1 MTGGYDRIKD
11 KRIVL
16 WGVGILQTDLEGL
29 YTFEKFLY
37 YVDDFI
43 QEKNLITV
51 SAENIYSPQRLK
63 EEDDKDLMVI
73 LCMEAQDD
81 AVDFLKSIGLGKEHY
96 ILGQE
101 LLFYPVYQHQA
112 SEREVYIWGTGGSY
126 FYKEVEIRRYLPGLA
141 GFIVTEKKENVFMG
155 REVLSMEEAESRCR
169 NALIVVASVYY
180 KEIYA
185 NLRNMGFRPGQ
196 DFLHLET
203 IAAIG
208 KLSAGI
214 SVNYTFD
221 YRGSGS
227 KELLVV
233 LAGYK
238 EFVWE
243 SVFARL
249 HAYVPQGVDV
259 CIVTSGL
266 VRNEL
271 KEMCREYEWS
281 YLSTEMN
288 NVSLALNLAIWLHPE
303 ADYIYKMDEDIFVT
317 DGVFETLKKTYQ
329 QVEESG
335 RYTVGFVAPLVPVNG
350 YGHVRLLEL
359 FDAVDL
365 WEKRFGA
372 LKYSDCFYHHRTIWK
387 EPEAAC
393 FMWGEDNPKMG
404 SLDQMQT
411 ILQKKALQYSVC
423 PIRYSIGFILFRRE
437 NWIKMETFPVLEYR
451 NMGADEEWLC
461 QFCMMQAR
469 AMVIAENAVV
479 GHLSYGAQNQVM
491 EQFYYRHREKF
502 SLPRLS

>member
-1 MTGGYDRIKD
+1 MR
-11 KRIVL
+11 
-16 WGVGILQTDLEGL
+16 
-29 YTFEKFLY
+29 
-37 YVDDFI
+37 
-43 QEKNLITV
+43 
-51 SAENIYSPQRLK
+51 
-63 EEDDKDLMVI
+63 M
-73 LCMEAQDD
+73 
-81 AVDFLKSIGLGKEHY
+81 
-96 ILGQE
+96 
-101 LLFYPVYQHQA
+101 
-112 SEREVYIWGTGGSY
+112 
-126 FYKEVEIRRYLPGLA
+126 
-141 GFIVTEKKENVFMG
+141 
-155 REVLSMEEAESRCR
+155 SMENKRKSFILFGAGYYGEEALWYYGTANVAYFCDNKKSGK
-169 NALIVVASVYY
+169 IV
-180 KEIYA
+180 K
-185 NLRNMGFRPGQ
+185 
-196 DFLHLET
+196 
-203 IAAIG
+203 
-208 KLSAGI
+208 GI
-214 SVNYTFD
+214 SVIPFQKLCEVWQDYEVVVTALENPARSEITKQLEENEISYSFYTAQQFKIQKD
-221 YRGSGS
+221 NFAGEYAWMNCSRKSE
-227 KELLVV
+227 KLLLV

-238 EFVWE
+238 SYLWN
-243 SVFARL
+243 SVFGRL
-249 HAYVPQGVDV
+249 RKFVPRDFDI
-259 CIVTSGL
+259 CILTAGYK
-266 VRNEL
+266 NTEL
-271 KEMCREYEWS
+271 AERCEKEGWS
-281 YLSTEMN
+281 YLYSKENKPALVMN
-288 NVSLALNLAIWLHPE
+288 CAVKEHPN
-303 ADYIYKMDEDIFVT
+303 AKWIFKMDEDIFVT